1 MNLIELQAE
10 VILLTA
16 RPDLT
21 DLTRSAIQAATLK
34 AHRFDYFPKD
44 LWLGSLNLGGTFT
57 EALLSTEGATAVLP
71 RFRTLKY
78 VRKFEN
84 VSGVHGE
91 FFTVIDPINI
101 NDEYGV
107 QQDNIAYLG
116 GSQLVLKSRTAFSYV
131 YIAYYTDPVIAVSLY
146 NSWVANTNPWAII
159 FEAAATIF
167 RSIGQF
173 DKFRILR
180 DQASEE
186 LKILQTTSILAVG
199 Y

>member
-1 MNLIELQAE
+1 MNLAELQSE

-16 RPDLT
+16 RPDLSA
-21 DLTRSAIQAATLK
+21 LTQSAIQAATLK

-44 LWLGSLNLGGTFT
+44 LWLGSINLGGTFT

-84 VSGVHGE
+84 TSGTHGD

-116 GSQLVLKSRTAFSYV
+116 GSQLVLKSRSGFSYV
-131 YIAYYTDPVIAVSLY
+131 YIAYYTDPVVAVSLY
-146 NSWVANTNPWAII
+146 SSWVANTNPWAII
-159 FEAAATIF
+159 YEAAAIIF

-173 DKFRILR
+173 DKFRTLR
-180 DQASEE
+180 EQAGEE
-186 LKILQTTSILAVG
+186 YKVIQTTSILAVG